1 MPESIRIFFEGALN
15 ESATVGQVRLLY
27 KRYQEKP
34 QRGLVIWLLRCK
46 QLDLPKDAVPVE
58 CASCNLFGR
67 QSRFQLMKKPFSNML
82 CVNLDV
88 TNPWA
93 VRGGWP
99 FDSGLSTGVDESKQ
113 RRLMDISKQAGAV
126 KGPLRGP
133 KFARKSV

>member
-1 MPESIRIFFEGALN
+1 MCFLQLIRKTESIPA
-15 ESATVGQVRLLY
+15 Y
-27 KRYQEKP
+27 EK
-34 QRGLVIWLLRCK
+34 K
-46 QLDLPKDAVPVE
+46 T
-58 CASCNLFGR
+58 
-67 QSRFQLMKKPFSNML
+67 FSNML